1 MGVDMKDI
9 RVSVI
14 VPVYNTGKYLK
25 KCLDSVLAQTLR
37 DIEVICINDGST
49 DNSAEILKNYEQKD
63 KRISIV
69 DQKHE
74 GASIARN
81 KAMALARGE
90 FIAFI
95 DSDDWWPNLDSL
107 TILYNNAKKNKVKIS
122 GGSFSEY
129 DSRNGNI
136 IDDYSGRGH
145 LDAYQFFCDGVI
157 QYKDWQSDL
166 GWIRFIY
173 DRKFLI
179 DNGIEFPNLTRHEDP
194 VFLVRAMMLAKKFY
208 ATKEIVYRYRIFYK
222 KDGLSQKN
230 IDDAILGLA
239 MNIVVAQKNSLDV
252 LKKWCYETFYWYIT
266 LSPDYRK
273 RTIELDNLKHDL
285 EIERRKNADLTK
297 CLASTKDE
305 LELKR
310 REAAYANQEI
320 RRIFDS
326 GAYKIG
332 RKITYPIR
340 IVRKLRSNNNGK

>member
-1 MGVDMKDI
+1 MKDVL
-9 RVSVI
+9 VSVI

-74 GASIARN
+74 GASLARN

-145 LDAYQFFCDGVI
+145 LEAYQFFCDGVI

-194 VFLVRAMMLAKKFY
+194 VFLVRAMMLAKNFY
-208 ATKEIVYRYRIFYK
+208 ATKEVVYRYRIFYK